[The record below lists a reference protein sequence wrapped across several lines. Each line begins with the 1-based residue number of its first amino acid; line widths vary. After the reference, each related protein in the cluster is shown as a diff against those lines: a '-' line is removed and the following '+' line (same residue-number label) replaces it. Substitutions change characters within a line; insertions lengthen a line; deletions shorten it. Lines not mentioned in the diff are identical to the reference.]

1 MFLRQAIAF
10 VFDVQKSAV
19 QMTKRSHN
27 RISEA
32 VQIFGLRAY
41 MRK

>member
-10 VFDVQKSAV
+10 VFEAQKSAV
-19 QMTKRSHN
+19 QIKCSHN

-32 VQIFGLRAY
+32 VKIFELRAY
-41 MRK
+41 IR

>member
-10 VFDVQKSAV
+10 GFEAPKSVVA
-19 QMTKRSHN
+19 MKRSHN

-32 VQIFGLRAY
+32 VQIFELRAY
-41 MRK
+41 MR